1 MSDLSYLHEVFQAMQ
16 SSNRTFM
23 QSARE
28 SMYFY
33 TGGYGT
39 GQWDNADISKL
50 RAEGRPPLQLN
61 IILPK
66 VNLVTG
72 IERQGR
78 TSYRAR
84 PVEMNDDNEAKL
96 ITSLLYHLDK
106 SQSLHNVFSRVFKD
120 GVITG
125 RGWVDLS
132 VEAGEYFDSKINI
145 RRESWANVLMD
156 PEATTP
162 DCSQWGRLA
171 RTKLLSISKAKDMFP
186 DALRDVKNA
195 EDIQAVSY
203 THLTLP
209 TKRIV

>member
-1 MSDLSYLHEVFQAMQ
+1 MSNLAYLHEVFQAMQ
-16 SSNRTFM
+16 SSNKQFM
-23 QSARE
+23 SAAKE

-39 GQWDNADISKL
+39 GQWDSSDISKL

-96 ITSLLYHLDK
+96 ITSLLYHVEK
-106 SQSLHNVFSRVFKD
+106 SQSLQNVFSRVFTD

-125 RGWVDLS
+125 RGWVDIS
-132 VEAGEYFDSKINI
+132 VEPGEYFDSQIGI

-162 DCSQWGRLA
+162 DCSKWGR
-171 RTKLLSISKAKDMFP
+171 
-186 DALRDVKNA
+186 
-195 EDIQAVSY
+195 
-203 THLTLP
+203 
-209 TKRIV
+209 